1 MKQYTITLT
10 LLEDVI
16 ISQRSASLGGH
27 RSLDY
32 VPGAVLLGACA
43 GRLYKDAGTQA
54 YRLFHSGKV
63 RFGNALP
70 LSEAG
75 QLGMPMPLVWFYKK
89 GGSYQI
95 KQGSGRQLLDVDKI
109 SQHDNDNGE
118 QPVQLRSG
126 YLTGDL
132 EVLKPMQTLRMKT
145 AIDPDTARAATSQL
159 FGYQALEAGQR
170 FRATL
175 SADDDVLEL
184 AERAAEALQGTLLL
198 GRSRSA
204 QYGKAGCEVG
214 EAHNPPDLDSR
225 LLGAKQLKLWLQ
237 ADMVLQ
243 DEFGRPLLHGR
254 QADLPADL
262 SGAQINWRDSQL
274 RFRRYSPYN
283 GARRSFDLERQAIEK
298 GSVLAVK
305 LAEPLD
311 QRQWQALQAGLGLY
325 RESGLGQVLAD
336 HDLIDSDRIKT
347 IKSFEDRITLAEAP
361 KQPDSALAKW
371 IQAGVSAHADLDKD
385 KTLAEQSIE
394 ALAGL
399 YQRARAYHGI
409 EAHLPIGP
417 TASQWSLVVEAG
429 KRHQRNKEALLTT
442 LFDADNGICKDGDE
456 SWGIATLTAEGRE
469 IKFADWL
476 KQALGQDGLKNPAYV
491 ASLIAR
497 MGAEYVKAQKKG
509 AHDDA

>member
-1 MKQYTITLT
+1 MKQYTVTLT

-43 GRLYKDAGTQA
+43 GRLYTKLPKQDA

-89 GGSYQI
+89 GENYLI

-145 AIDPDTARAATSQL
+145 AIDPETARAATSQL

-184 AERAAEALQGTLLL
+184 AERAAEVLQGTLLL

-214 EAHNPPDLDSR
+214 EAHEPPLLPER
-225 LLGAKQLKLWLQ
+225 LIGAEQLKLWLQ

-243 DEFGRPLLHGR
+243 DASGRPLLHG
-254 QADLPADL
+254 QSADLPGLPD
-262 SGAQINWRDSQL
+262 AQIQAEDSQL

-283 GARRSFDLERQAIEK
+283 GARRGFDMERQAIEK
-298 GSVLAVK
+298 GSVLSLK
-305 LAEPLD
+305 LGKALD
-311 QRQWQALQAGLGLY
+311 QAQWQVLQAGLGLY
-325 RESGLGQVLAD
+325 RESGLGQVLVD
-336 HDLIDSDRIKT
+336 HDLIDSERIKT
-347 IKSFEDRITLAEAP
+347 IKPFNDRITIVEAP
-361 KQPDSALAKW
+361 KLPDCALARW
-371 IQAGVSAHADLDKD
+371 IQAGVSANAGLDRD
-385 KTLAEQSIE
+385 KTFAEQSIE
-394 ALAGL
+394 ELAGL
-399 YQRARAYHGI
+399 YQRARAYHGV

-429 KRHQRNKEALLTT
+429 KRHQRNKEALLTA

-456 SWGIATLTAEGRE
+456 SWGIATLTFEGSE

-476 KQALGQDGLKNPAYV
+476 KQALVRQGLNDPAYV

-509 AHDDA
+509 ARDDA